1 MPGPEVLDD
10 ASAPLLVRPPRV
22 AVPEPE
28 WEAAARWVLVQD
40 AGPLRVV
47 GGPGTG
53 KTTLLLAAA
62 ARHIRS
68 GAEPERVLLLV
79 GSRRAAGELRARLTT
94 LVHGTV
100 DGARTTREPL
110 VRTVHSYAFG
120 VLRLHAAR
128 SGDPPPRLL
137 ASAEQDAV
145 VRDLL
150 AGELHGWRGGTVP
163 GSGWPERL
171 LPAIGLPGFAAELR
185 ELLLRAA
192 ERGLG
197 PDELQALGE
206 QYDVPE
212 WVAAGRFFRTYE
224 QVVLLRGAAGRGAP
238 QATAPALDAAELVG
252 AALDALASDP
262 ELLAAER
269 GRVRHLLVDDAQD
282 LDPRQM
288 ELVRVLGRTAR
299 TVLLVGDP
307 DQAVLGFRG
316 ADPAGMDAVE
326 APAAVLTVDHR
337 ARPAV
342 RDAGS
347 RLAARLP
354 GAGLGRERV
363 APGSSG
369 ESPDGVV
376 QVRVFGSAAQEA
388 GWIADGLR
396 RAHLQHGVP
405 WSQMAVLSRSARR
418 ALPVLRR
425 ALLAAGVPI
434 AVPADELPLARQAAV
449 VPLLMVL
456 RYAARPDDLDADA
469 ATALLTSPLG
479 SADPMR
485 LRRLRRGLL
494 RLHAAGQD
502 DATPAGTD
510 DPGPAA
516 LLGAADTERV
526 GSDPLLVE
534 ALRAA
539 ARAQPDPLAAL
550 PAFETAP
557 LRRVGALRASA
568 GAAIREGAG
577 AEQVLWQIWQ
587 ATNLEQRWT
596 DAATFG
602 GPVGMAA
609 DRDLDAVLAL
619 FDSAARHADRLP
631 GADVSAF
638 VEYLVD
644 QQLPGDTLAARAPD
658 ADAVALLTAHAA
670 RGREWRVVAV
680 PGVQEGAWPDLRLR
694 GSLLGNERLVD
705 VVAGVAAPAAA
716 VSRIAPLLAEER
728 RLFYVACTRARDTL
742 LVSAVQADDEQ
753 PSRFLDE
760 LDPAPNDGRDRT
772 DRLVH
777 RPGRA
782 LVLAELVGELRRAV
796 CSPDEPGES
805 LDARALRAARRHRA
819 AEQLARLARA
829 GVPGAAPDDWYGV
842 APLSTD
848 GPLRAPGEV
857 VPVSPSD
864 VEKILRC
871 PLRWMLERH
880 GGGEVGALSAV
891 TGTLVHA
898 LVQAGAAGADGAE
911 MESALRAAWK
921 RLDLG
926 APWFGRRELAR
937 VRAMLAAFDGWV
949 HRSRAD
955 GLRLVAVEHPVQLDL
970 TDPDDDEVGV
980 AARRGPSAAPA
991 GDSGIGDAR
1000 PVLRLRGRVDRLEVD
1015 AAGRPVVVDV
1025 KTGRTAATARA
1036 AAEHPQLAVYQLAAA
1051 LGAFTELV
1059 GAVANPGGARLVYLA
1074 DRSASG
1080 EAKVPE
1086 QPPLDA
1092 AELERWKQL
1101 VRTCAEETAGA
1112 RFHARVGPD
1121 CDRCPVRA
1129 SCPVNESGRSVT
1141 NG

>member
-1 MPGPEVLDD
+1 M
-10 ASAPLLVRPPRV
+10 
-22 AVPEPE
+22 
-28 WEAAARWVLVQD
+28 
-40 AGPLRVV
+40 
-47 GGPGTG
+47 
-53 KTTLLLAAA
+53 
-62 ARHIRS
+62 
-68 GAEPERVLLLV
+68 
-79 GSRRAAGELRARLTT
+79 
-94 LVHGTV
+94 
-100 DGARTTREPL
+100 
-110 VRTVHSYAFG
+110 
-120 VLRLHAAR
+120 
-128 SGDPPPRLL
+128 
-137 ASAEQDAV
+137 
-145 VRDLL
+145 
-150 AGELHGWRGGTVP
+150 
-163 GSGWPERL
+163 
-171 LPAIGLPGFAAELR
+171 
-185 ELLLRAA
+185 
-192 ERGLG
+192 
-197 PDELQALGE
+197 
-206 QYDVPE
+206 PE

-282 LDPRQM
+282 LDPQQM

-354 GAGLGRERV
+354 GAGLGRQRV
-363 APGSSG
+363 APA
-369 ESPDGVV
+369 SPGDSADGVV

-418 ALPVLRR
+418 SLPVLRR

-539 ARAQPDPLAAL
+539 ARGQPDPLAAL

-557 LRRVGALRASA
+557 LRRVGALLASA

-577 AEQVLWQIWQ
+577 AEQVLWQIWK

-596 DAATFG
+596 DAAALG

-805 LDARALRAARRHRA
+805 LDARASRAARRHRA

-848 GPLRAPGEV
+848 APAACARRGRARLAVRRREDPAVPAALDARAARRRRGRCAVGGHRHARARPGPG
-857 VPVSPSD
+857 
-864 VEKILRC
+864 RC
-871 PLRWMLERH
+871 
-880 GGGEVGALSAV
+880 GGGGRRRDGGCAARRLAAARPRC
-891 TGTLVHA
+891 A
-898 LVQAGAAGADGAE
+898 LVRASRAGPGAGDARG
-911 MESALRAAWK
+911 LR
-921 RLDLG
+921 RLG
-926 APWFGRRELAR
+926 APQPGRRPAAR
-937 VRAMLAAFDGWV
+937 RGRAPRAA
-949 HRSRAD
+949 RPA
-955 GLRLVAVEHPVQLDL
+955 
-970 TDPDDDEVGV
+970 DPDDDEVGV